1 MSEKPVRKYSV
12 VILLF
17 QVFLLLSISY
27 AGDVPR
33 IEGDELK
40 GLLGDPE
47 VVILDVRRES
57 AWSRSDIKVMG
68 AIRENPE
75 KFDSWV
81 DKYPKDKTVVLY
93 CT

>member
-1 MSEKPVRKYSV
+1 MRSEYLDTYRFFSAVQEHLGITSGP
-12 VILLF
+12 
-17 QVFLLLSISY
+17 
-27 AGDVPR
+27 GDVPR

-47 VVILDVRRES
+47 VVIPDVRRES
-57 AWSRSDIKVMG
+57 AWSRSDTKVMG